1 VQILLHLSI
10 AVILMP
16 IYLIAQTK
24 SSGVQIGY
32 MRVSTDEQNLD
43 LQRDALTTAG
53 CARIYQ
59 DVCSGAVKERVGW
72 RQTMDIAREGDVI
85 VVWKLDRIGRNLKHI
100 VELVESLNQQ
110 GIGLR
115 ILTGGIDTTSTAGR
129 MILNIFAAL
138 AEFERDLIRE
148 RTAAGLRAARARGRM
163 GGRPRMMTKAKLKT
177 AMAMMADRSNA
188 AGDVAATLSVSL
200 STLYAYIDG
209 AGHPKSRA
217 ARLLES

>member
-1 VQILLHLSI
+1 MHER
-10 AVILMP
+10 
-16 IYLIAQTK
+16 K
-24 SSGVQIGY
+24 CFGVQIGY

-43 LQRDALTTAG
+43 LQHDALTAAG
-53 CARIYQ
+53 CTRHYQ
-59 DVCSGAVKERVGW
+59 DVCSGSVQDRPGW
-72 RQTMDIAREGDVI
+72 KQVLEVAREGDVV

-100 VELVESLNQQ
+100 IQLVETLGQR

-129 MILNIFAAL
+129 MVLNIFAAL

-148 RTAAGLRAARARGRM
+148 RTAAGLKAARARGRL

-177 AMAMMADRSNA
+177 AMAMMADRSNV

-200 STLYAYIDG
+200 STLYSYMDG
-209 AGHPKSRA
+209 VGRPKPRA
-217 ARLLES
+217 VRLLES